1 MAQASAAGSAS
12 YPLRLWRL
20 LRLGVHIAEA
30 AATIFLLFP
39 RLGSA
44 ARDRLT
50 LCWTRRFLALLNV
63 RLSVQGDWPSGARG
77 ALLVLNHVSWLD
89 VFLLLSQRPVRFI
102 AKAEVRAW
110 PLFGWL
116 AKRQNT
122 LFIERSRRRDTA
134 RINQELS
141 AALVGGDWVA
151 LFAEGTTTDG
161 ASLRH
166 FHSSL
171 LEPAAGGD
179 AVLLPLALRYL
190 NLDGSPDTRPAYCGD
205 MTLGQSLRRI
215 LACRRIDAELIIC
228 QPLAPGEANRR
239 LLAQQAH
246 AAIAAAL
253 QSAKPPSL

>member
-1 MAQASAAGSAS
+1 MTGAGTAASLAS

-39 RLGSA
+39 WLSQA

-50 LCWTRRFLALLNV
+50 LRWTRRFLAMLNI
-63 RLSVQGDWPSGARG
+63 RLSFQGGWPSTGSG
-77 ALLVLNHVSWLD
+77 VLLVLNHVSWLD
-89 VFLLLSQRPVRFI
+89 VFLLLSQHPVRFI

-110 PLFGWL
+110 PVFGWL
-116 AKRQNT
+116 ARRQKT

-141 AALVGGDWVA
+141 AALAGGGWVA
-151 LFAEGTTTDG
+151 LFPEGTTTDG

-171 LEPAAGGD
+171 LEPAAGGH

-190 NLDGSPDTRPAYCGD
+190 NPDGSPDTRPAYCGD

-228 QPLAPGEANRR
+228 KPLANREANRR
-239 LLAQQAH
+239 LLAQQAQ
-246 AAIAAAL
+246 AVIAAAL
-253 QSAKPPSL
+253 RSGKP